1 MGTDIEVTD
10 RLVNTKE
17 AFLGQEESQP
27 SSSQSVLTLEK
38 AFQAT
43 QGNRTPK
50 LLITISL
57 VVLVLTMVSAI
68 FHYYMRTLENSVDID
83 VAEFEDVRL
92 KEALF
97 SLGNTSTQLD
107 LMRSELKD
115 MENSYHLLMTELNDE
130 FDRREQLA
138 SLQGNLVQL
147 EQIQMARKIS
157 VEHLNAEWNKNKTG
171 KEEEIAA
178 LEARHQEAK
187 RGLGTNAELLNP
199 EQKLQSLKIQNVR
212 NHYEAKIDQLQ
223 QEFIKQKK
231 ALVLKYNP
239 EIEDSSLQRFLLN
252 VPNAGSGYTFNAD
265 QVQQLNSEGRI
276 DTDLLQEIQE
286 RSRDQ
291 ARAVSELRAIPFINM
306 PQVVTERLDNLN
318 KSLSSSYV
326 SLTDAL
332 LQTLQVKGN
341 KVQSYDYMMRDMVI
355 RAKSDGLIVD
365 PRDEQNVI
373 VHFREGYIPKRGDIF
388 ELYRYETALNM
399 RLISYIENSQLLIRK
414 EQSSSAIELLPFDKL
429 VKVQE

>member
-1 MGTDIEVTD
+1 
-10 RLVNTKE
+10 
-17 AFLGQEESQP
+17 
-27 SSSQSVLTLEK
+27 
-38 AFQAT
+38 
-43 QGNRTPK
+43 
-50 LLITISL
+50 
-57 VVLVLTMVSAI
+57 
-68 FHYYMRTLENSVDID
+68 
-83 VAEFEDVRL
+83 
-92 KEALF
+92 
-97 SLGNTSTQLD
+97 
-107 LMRSELKD
+107 
-115 MENSYHLLMTELNDE
+115 
-130 FDRREQLA
+130 
-138 SLQGNLVQL
+138 
-147 EQIQMARKIS
+147 
-157 VEHLNAEWNKNKTG
+157 
-171 KEEEIAA
+171 
-178 LEARHQEAK
+178 
-187 RGLGTNAELLNP
+187 
-199 EQKLQSLKIQNVR
+199 
-212 NHYEAKIDQLQ
+212 
-223 QEFIKQKK
+223 FIKQKK